1 VVPAQIADCVA
12 VIAPGPPY
20 EGVDYALASVS
31 LVIVTN
37 ELPILLWAPPNVVPI
52 AQSVNCAPSGTYHL
66 RDNPHAVC

>member
-1 VVPAQIADCVA
+1 
-12 VIAPGPPY
+12 
-20 EGVDYALASVS
+20 VDYALASVS

-37 ELPILLWAPPNVVPI
+37 ELSILLWAPPNVVPI